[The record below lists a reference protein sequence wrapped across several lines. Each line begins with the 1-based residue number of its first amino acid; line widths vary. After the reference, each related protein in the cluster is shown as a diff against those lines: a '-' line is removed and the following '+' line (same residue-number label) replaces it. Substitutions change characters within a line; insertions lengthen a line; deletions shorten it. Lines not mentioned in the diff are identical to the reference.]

1 MTVNR
6 DMDWVALSKSVSR
19 ILRHRP
25 YAAGVKLDQHGWCDV
40 DDLLQGL
47 ARVGS
52 PATREQLEQVVR
64 DNDKQRFVLEGNRI
78 RAAQGHS
85 TPGVEPLLRSKKPP
99 SRLFH
104 GTVAAN
110 LPSIDRK
117 GLLPMRRHH
126 VHLSIDEA
134 SALAVGGRRGVPVI
148 LVVDAARM
156 EREGYKFFVSDNGV
170 WLTDCVPSM
179 YLSRLSDR

>member
-1 MTVNR
+1 VTVKR
-6 DMDWVALSKSVSR
+6 AMDLTILSKRISR

-25 YAAGVKLDQHGWCDV
+25 DAAGVRLDKHGWCDV

-47 ARVGS
+47 ARAGT
-52 PATREQLEQVVR
+52 PATREQLEQMVR
-64 DNDKQRFVLEGNRI
+64 GNDKQRFVLEGNRI

-85 TPGVEPLLRSKKPP
+85 IPGVEPLLRSMKPP

-110 LPSIDRK
+110 LPSIDCK

-126 VHLSIDEA
+126 VHLSTDEA
-134 SALAVGGRRGVPVI
+134 SARAVGGRRGVPIV

-156 EREGYKFFVSDNGV
+156 DRDGHKFFVSDNGV
-170 WLTDCVPSM
+170 WLTDNVPSK
-179 YLSRLSDR
+179 YLSRLQDC

>member
-6 DMDWVALSKSVSR
+6 AMDLTTLSKSISR

-25 YAAGVKLDQHGWCDV
+25 DAAGVRLDKHGWCDV

-47 ARVGS
+47 ARVGTR
-52 PATREQLEQVVR
+52 ATREQLEQVV
-64 DNDKQRFVLEGNRI
+64 
-78 RAAQGHS
+78 
-85 TPGVEPLLRSKKPP
+85 
-99 SRLFH
+99 H

-110 LPSIDRK
+110 LPTIGRK

-126 VHLSIDEA
+126 VHLSTDGA
-134 SALAVGGRRGVPVI
+134 SARAVGGRRGVPVV

-156 EREGYKFFVSDNGV
+156 DRDGHKFFVSDNGI
-170 WLTDCVPSM
+170 WLTDTVPSK
-179 YLSRLSDR
+179 YLSRVPYR

>member
-1 MTVNR
+1 
-6 DMDWVALSKSVSR
+6 MDLTSLSKSVSR

-25 YAAGVKLDQHGWCDV
+25 DAAGVRLDKNGWCDV
-40 DDLLQGL
+40 DDLLKGL
-47 ARVGS
+47 ARVGT
-52 PATREQLEQVVR
+52 PATREQLEHVVR
-64 DNDKQRFVLEGNRI
+64 GNDKHRFVLEGNRI

-85 TPGVEPLLRSKKPP
+85 IRGVEPLLRSMKPP

-126 VHLSIDEA
+126 VHLSPDEA
-134 SALAVGGRRGVPVI
+134 TARAVGSRRGVPIV

-156 EREGYKFFVSDNGV
+156 DHDGHKFFVSHNDV
-170 WLTDCVPSM
+170 WLTDSVPSK
-179 YLSRLSDR
+179 YLSRLTDC